1 MIGSSPSGLSLA
13 VSCTCSRCSPR
24 QTPYL
29 ICPIIYR
36 VTWNV
41 QFSTFNPERQSWRR
55 WIGMIGSAVLSGCFS
70 PVSCILVA
78 LGSQMQ
84 TPVKPLIWSKRPI
97 HVNYLPD
104 DLKRSIFN
112 FQSSVEWNPGHLIGP
127 LSTLRPLSLPPF
139 APTFASLIQIRPLLS
154 LPIDQTKAKTDPE
167 AISISISTRF
177 VANLSQQWAFG
188 NTYIVGVVVNTELGL
203 PIILSRWHRL
213 SVCGQ

>member
-1 MIGSSPSGLSLA
+1 MLHLVHPDASP
-13 VSCTCSRCSPR
+13 C
-24 QTPYL
+24 QTPCL
-29 ICPIIYR
+29 I
-36 VTWNV
+36 
-41 QFSTFNPERQSWRR
+41 QAGKAGAAEK
-55 WIGMIGSAVLSGCFS
+55 G
-70 PVSCILVA
+70 
-78 LGSQMQ
+78 
-84 TPVKPLIWSKRPI
+84 PI

-139 APTFASLIQIRPLLS
+139 APTFASLIQIRPLSS

-177 VANLSQQWAFG
+177 VANLSQEWAFG